1 MSRKNFKVETAK
13 DGQTTITKIEKKES
27 NVPTGKIKTAE
38 EREKRRKA
46 REEQYKA
53 FRVNALKRRAKRY
66 GLTEEETEEK
76 VKKLLE
82 QLDTPNSY
90 RVLLMFNPKD
100 AKMLYAALDKEG
112 LVCLMKAPVNAKED
126 QDSFCFVEAD
136 QETLKTIREIAPPG
150 TKIHPYVKKKEPVL
164 ATNESKK
171 VKKPTNN
178 TPEAKKAAKERR
190 KANNLYRFTH
200 RKKGAGKAAA
210 KIAKRERL
218 AKAKKDRKANVVHL
232 NKTKRSTGLKK
243 ASTGLKQAA

>member
-13 DGQTTITKIEKKES
+13 DGQTTIVKIEKKES
-27 NVPTGKIKTAE
+27 KVPTGKIKTAE

-46 REEQYKA
+46 REEQYKT

-90 RVLLMFNPKD
+90 RVLLMFHPKN
-100 AKMLYAALDKEG
+100 AKMLYTALDKEG
-112 LVCLMKAPVNAKED
+112 LVCLMKAPVNAKEE

-150 TKIHPYVKKKEPVL
+150 TRIHPYVKKKEPVL
-164 ATNESKK
+164 AVSKPKK
-171 VKKPTNN
+171 VKKPSNN
-178 TPEAKKAAKERR
+178 KNPQKGGRWQERR
-190 KANNLYRFTH
+190 KRVGIARMSKIQRIEFKTRVKELKSSWKAQ
-200 RKKGAGKAAA
+200 KKATGKTVPL
-210 KIAKRERL
+210 KSK
-218 AKAKKDRKANVVHL
+218 KA
-232 NKTKRSTGLKK
+232 STASEK